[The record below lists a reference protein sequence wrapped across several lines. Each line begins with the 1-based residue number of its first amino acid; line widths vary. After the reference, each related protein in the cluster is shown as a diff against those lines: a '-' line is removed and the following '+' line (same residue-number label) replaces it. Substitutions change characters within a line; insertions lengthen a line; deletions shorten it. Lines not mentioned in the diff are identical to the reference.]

1 MVTVKAIKHYYQ
13 KNPIHQKK
21 LFIIIPLSIPWHAL
35 VYIHRKDEFCSYLWN
50 MIRECSNMLH
60 IFEIMERLA
69 KL

>member
-1 MVTVKAIKHYYQ
+1 MLTIRAIKHDY
-13 KNPIHQKK
+13 QKK
-21 LFIIIPLSIPWHAL
+21 LFIIIPLSILFHAL
-35 VYIHRKDEFCSYLWN
+35 VYLHRNDEFCSYLWN